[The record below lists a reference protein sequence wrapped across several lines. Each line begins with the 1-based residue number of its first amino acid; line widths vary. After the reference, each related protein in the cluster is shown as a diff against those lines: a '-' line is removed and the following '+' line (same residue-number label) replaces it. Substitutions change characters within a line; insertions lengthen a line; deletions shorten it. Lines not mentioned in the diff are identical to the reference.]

1 MILKELTIES
11 THEASELVADL
22 LWDISEQG
30 VNIYDKQ
37 DLMDLIQTQGFWDY
51 VDSEAFNLDA
61 KVYIKAY
68 FKADEIDEKVEE
80 VKARLAELKLR
91 SLYPLGTLEMTIND
105 VDDKAWFENWK
116 KTYKPIEC
124 KKIMIVPKWIN
135 EEFKDKIVIKMDPGM
150 AFGSGEHES
159 TKMCLEFLQEIK
171 VEGKSVVDVGCGSGI
186 LALSAK
192 ALGAKDIEAYD
203 IDDIA
208 VSAAK
213 INAKENGFEDIK
225 IENSNLLEKSNK
237 TFDVVLANITSEVL
251 KMLAKSLRKYVNK
264 DGIVIISGILE
275 SLEHEVLKA
284 FTDLD
289 FEVMDRKHKG
299 EWVAFKLKVKD
310 GN

>member
-51 VDSEAFNLDA
+51 VDAEAFNLDD

-124 KKIMIVPKWIN
+124 KKIMI
-135 EEFKDKIVIKMDPGM
+135 F
-150 AFGSGEHES
+150 
-159 TKMCLEFLQEIK
+159 
-171 VEGKSVVDVGCGSGI
+171 
-186 LALSAK
+186 
-192 ALGAKDIEAYD
+192 
-203 IDDIA
+203 
-208 VSAAK
+208 
-213 INAKENGFEDIK
+213 
-225 IENSNLLEKSNK
+225 
-237 TFDVVLANITSEVL
+237 
-251 KMLAKSLRKYVNK
+251 
-264 DGIVIISGILE
+264 
-275 SLEHEVLKA
+275 
-284 FTDLD
+284 
-289 FEVMDRKHKG
+289 
-299 EWVAFKLKVKD
+299 
-310 GN
+310 

>member
-51 VDSEAFNLDA
+51 VDAEAFNLDD

-251 KMLAKSLRKYVNK
+251 KMLAKSLRKYVNI